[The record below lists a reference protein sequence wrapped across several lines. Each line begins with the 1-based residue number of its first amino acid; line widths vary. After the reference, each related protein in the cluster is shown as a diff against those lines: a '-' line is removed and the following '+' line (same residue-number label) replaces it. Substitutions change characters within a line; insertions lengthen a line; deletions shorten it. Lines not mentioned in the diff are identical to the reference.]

1 MRLDWGDLTFEI
13 LMQPDLS
20 FIIPSSREGKKSRT
34 QRLAAKKQATIH
46 TETRQQRRAAE
57 RAARKGRT
65 A

>member
-1 MRLDWGDLTFEI
+1 MTFGPTITFEI
-13 LMQPDLS
+13 SADRSFRDL
-20 FIIPSSREGKKSRT
+20 IPRETKKDRT
-34 QRLAAKKQATIH
+34 QRLAAKTPATIH

>member
-1 MRLDWGDLTFEI
+1 MTFCPIITFEI
-13 LMQPDLS
+13 SADRSFRDLT
-20 FIIPSSREGKKSRT
+20 PRETKKARA